1 MVVKR
6 WWGLSVLLL
15 VLVALLPAC
24 SSTPEAVD
32 DTPVVPVASAP
43 LLMPTAQPGAVPTKS
58 LDQSLEVALENMQRY
73 QGQTLVTVN
82 GQEITWDE
90 YEPALERALANVT
103 RQYTLNW
110 DDPAMQ
116 QRLAHFQD
124 DVLQSMIDQV
134 LLEQIAEQDGITITG
149 AELEKRVQEEKAR
162 VVSSSQSA
170 DWDAFL
176 EGSGY
181 TEEEFEQFVADRML
195 VEALLAAQDVDSTAE
210 HVHISHIF
218 VTDESMAQTI
228 LAELNSGRDFAE
240 LATQYSED
248 ASTKDQGGEVG
259 WFARG
264 SIDPAV
270 EEVAFSL
277 SPGQFGGPVKIEGGY
292 LLVQVTGRE
301 VRELEPQLV
310 QQSQTNALQVRLE
323 AERTSARIEYLVDF
337 LAGGNG

>member
-15 VLVALLPAC
+15 VLVALLPGC

-32 DTPVVPVASAP
+32 DTPVSPVASAP
-43 LLMPTAQPGAVPTKS
+43 LPVPTAQPGAVPTKS
-58 LDQSLEVALENMQRY
+58 LDQSLEVALESMQRY

-103 RQYTLNW
+103 RQYSLNW

-124 DVLQSMIDQV
+124 DVLQSMIDQL
-134 LLEQIAEQDGITITG
+134 LLEQMAEQDGIAITD
-149 AELEKRVQEEKAR
+149 AELERRVQEEKAR

-181 TEEEFEQFVADRML
+181 TEEEFKQFVADRIL

-228 LAELNSGRDFAE
+228 LAELNSGRTFAE

-248 ASTKDQGGEVG
+248 PSTKDQGGEVG

-277 SPGQFGGPVKIEGGY
+277 TAGQFGGPVKIEGGY
-292 LLVQVTGRE
+292 LLIQVTGRE
-301 VRELEPQLV
+301 VRELDPQLI
-310 QQSQTNALQVRLE
+310 QQSQTNALQARLE
-323 AERTSARIEYLVDF
+323 AERASARIDYLVDF